1 VDLWEQTATAQ
12 YKIWKGLMGRAE
24 FRHDQADTKV
34 FKVRAPGLV
43 PTGKTQDTLTFVLDY
58 LFF

>member
-1 VDLWEQTATAQ
+1 
-12 YKIWKGLMGRAE
+12 
-24 FRHDQADTKV
+24 V
-34 FKVRAPGLV
+34 FKNRGRGVV